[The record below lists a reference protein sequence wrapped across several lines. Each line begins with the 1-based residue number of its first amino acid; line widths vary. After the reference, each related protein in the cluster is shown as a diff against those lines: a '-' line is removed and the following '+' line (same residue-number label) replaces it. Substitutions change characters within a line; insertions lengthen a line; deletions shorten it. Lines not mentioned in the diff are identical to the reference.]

1 MSKNSMVE
9 TMVLHQLSINKDD
22 QKKSTSVGEA
32 FARVCADA
40 LYRKDGIEHRVFSDG
55 KNDKGIDF
63 YKFYEDGRI
72 VIAQCKY
79 DDDTDLHRVQSEA
92 DKVEDFLKEVSDI
105 DMSDAD
111 LDPHKAL
118 NMPTSHDELFNALI
132 KLFATNTYEDVKQ
145 KISYVFFMASSASDA
160 RINNAKMKVKE
171 KYGFGEVYVYTGED
185 IAYMS
190 DCAPA
195 NEKGIPLMIPGI
207 TTDEMEGG
215 LKANAKL
222 DAVNKALKEKC
233 AEKNENFEPLV
244 MFSSMIWPTVLG
256 KIVGEEF
263 AQKHG
268 FSRLLCT
275 NVRDILTNK
284 GLRNSIIET
293 ILNEPQF
300 FPCYNNGLTI
310 VCSEIRK
317 IQNGG
322 TDEIGLVN
330 ASIVNGGQTT
340 NTLYDCYKSSKT
352 KSNLS
357 MAPIRCDVIVMQDKE
372 IRKKISIFRNT
383 QQKVELDSRL
393 SLSDSTITLARHLEY
408 ENFHLG
414 VRRGTT
420 GKKGEVKQKKGDLRA
435 YGNIKKVAQSFAAFA
450 VHQPYIGR
458 NCAASILLSQS
469 WLKNIF
475 SGDYT
480 KDNTTAS
487 YIASIGILDNCLDEL
502 SKKYKT
508 DHPGTQTAGLRYLAL
523 YVLGI
528 ADDMLCRANS
538 SEENRDRTFA
548 ELGFNIPR
556 PLKWGEFNGKY
567 SEKELDVILSTSTS
581 PKHRMSISSMADGA
595 TEVLS
600 KLTNKQPEFAVDVDK
615 NGKPIETDFIDWL
628 YETAEKKSAFYGCSV
643 VDGIKNNGTVQSAV
657 AREFCDLLSSSSYK
671 TCKNKFPFLGLLGPS
686 DK

>member
-32 FARVCADA
+32 FARVCAET
-40 LYRKDGIEHRVFSDG
+40 LSRKDGIKHSVFSDG

-92 DKVEDFLKEVSDI
+92 DKVEDFLKDVSNM
-105 DMSDAD
+105 DMSDGD
-111 LDPHKAL
+111 LDPHKAPL
-118 NMPTSHDELFNALI
+118 NMPKEHDELFNALI

-145 KISYVFFMASSASDA
+145 KISYLFFMASSASDA

-171 KYGFGEVYVYTGED
+171 KYGFGEVHIYTGDD
-185 IAYMS
+185 IASMS

-195 NEKGIPLMIPGI
+195 NEKGLPLMIPGI

-233 AEKNENFEPLV
+233 AEKNENFEPIV

-256 KIVGEEF
+256 NIVGTEFSEER
-263 AQKHG
+263 G

-275 NVRDILTNK
+275 NVRDILKNK
-284 GLRNSIIET
+284 GLSNSIIET

-317 IQNGG
+317 IQSGG

-340 NTLYDCYKSSKT
+340 NTLYNCYKSSKT

-357 MAPIRCDVIVMQDKE
+357 MAPIRCDVIVMQDEE

-383 QQKVELDSRL
+383 QQQVEIDSRL
-393 SLSDSTITLARHLEY
+393 SLNDSTITLARHLEY

-420 GKKGEVKQKKGDLRA
+420 GKKR
-435 YGNIKKVAQSFAAFA
+435 
-450 VHQPYIGR
+450 R
-458 NCAASILLSQS
+458 
-469 WLKNIF
+469 
-475 SGDYT
+475 
-480 KDNTTAS
+480 
-487 YIASIGILDNCLDEL
+487 
-502 SKKYKT
+502 SK
-508 DHPGTQTAGLRYLAL
+508 
-523 YVLGI
+523 
-528 ADDMLCRANS
+528 
-538 SEENRDRTFA
+538 
-548 ELGFNIPR
+548 
-556 PLKWGEFNGKY
+556 
-567 SEKELDVILSTSTS
+567 
-581 PKHRMSISSMADGA
+581 
-595 TEVLS
+595 
-600 KLTNKQPEFAVDVDK
+600 
-615 NGKPIETDFIDWL
+615 
-628 YETAEKKSAFYGCSV
+628 AEKRRFKS
-643 VDGIKNNGTVQSAV
+643 
-657 AREFCDLLSSSSYK
+657 L
-671 TCKNKFPFLGLLGPS
+671 
-686 DK
+686 